1 MVSPRLPRAFAA
13 ILAAAAVAA
22 AGAQAS
28 SAASPAPKRA
38 LVTWNV
44 GGERFRSYVNVPADI
59 ARVRDAIRAGTAA
72 GIPIGRIAR
81 GTRENTGHRWHLRN
95 VRLADLTIEVC
106 DGRPSHL
113 DRDLDYWIGTV
124 ERYCPWGA
132 VPVRLR
138 WVVPRGLLTRDTTY
152 ALSVID
158 ARPRGG

>member
-1 MVSPRLPRAFAA
+1 
-13 ILAAAAVAA
+13 
-22 AGAQAS
+22 
-28 SAASPAPKRA
+28 
-38 LVTWNV
+38 
-44 GGERFRSYVNVPADI
+44 
-59 ARVRDAIRAGTAA
+59 
-72 GIPIGRIAR
+72 
-81 GTRENTGHRWHLRN
+81 